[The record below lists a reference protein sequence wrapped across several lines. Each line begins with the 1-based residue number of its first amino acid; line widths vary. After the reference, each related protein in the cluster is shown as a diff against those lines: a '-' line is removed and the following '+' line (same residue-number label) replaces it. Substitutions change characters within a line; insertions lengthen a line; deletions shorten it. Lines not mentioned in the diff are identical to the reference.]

1 MSRRLTLIIPSHF
14 SNQDLFLSLQTQA
27 ITVSYT
33 TIKMP
38 EITQTLDAEQAE
50 FDSKVKQIEEW
61 WSSPR
66 QSHIKR
72 KVLSPSLVV
81 HG

>member
-1 MSRRLTLIIPSHF
+1 
-14 SNQDLFLSLQTQA
+14 
-27 ITVSYT
+27 
-33 TIKMP
+33 MP
-38 EITQTLDAEQAE
+38 KITQTLDAEQVE

-72 KVLSPSLVV
+72 KGFSLSPVI

>member
-1 MSRRLTLIIPSHF
+1 
-14 SNQDLFLSLQTQA
+14 
-27 ITVSYT
+27 VSYT

-38 EITQTLDAEQAE
+38 KITQTLDAEQAE

>member
-1 MSRRLTLIIPSHF
+1 
-14 SNQDLFLSLQTQA
+14 
-27 ITVSYT
+27 
-33 TIKMP
+33 MP
-38 EITQTLDAEQAE
+38 KITQTLDAEQAE
-50 FDSKVKQIEEW
+50 FNSKVKQIEEW

-72 KVLSPSLVV
+72 KVISLSPVV

>member
-1 MSRRLTLIIPSHF
+1 MPKLI
-14 SNQDLFLSLQTQA
+14 
-27 ITVSYT
+27 
-33 TIKMP
+33 
-38 EITQTLDAEQAE
+38 QTLDVEQAE

-72 KVLSPSLVV
+72 KEISPLPVV
-81 HG
+81 HS